1 MSKAVTSLS
10 VSAVQSQLKQ
20 QSNAL
25 PERVQA
31 VFRPEAPITAIPSQ
45 IRSSVEKIATSQ
57 ISQLTLP
64 PGAEI
69 IIVVSSRGTIQIYR
83 KNPDDTIGRLILE
96 TGMTSDTED

>member
-20 QSNAL
+20 QRNAL
-25 PERVQA
+25 SERVQT
-31 VFRPEAPITAIPSQ
+31 VFRPEAPITIPSR

-57 ISQLTLP
+57 INQLTLP

-69 IIVVSSRGTIQIYR
+69 VIVVSSRGTIQIYR
-83 KNPDDTIGRLILE
+83 KNPDDTIGRLIME